1 MTVFII
7 MIFGLYLVSSLAT
20 LIIYLNEIDKGNLRD
35 VIIKGIIFIA
45 LILSE
50 LVLIKW
56 LLNTAL

>member
-7 MIFGLYLVSSLAT
+7 MIFGLYLVSSLAM
-20 LIIYLNEIDKGNLRD
+20 LIICLNEIDKGNLRD

>member
-20 LIIYLNEIDKGNLRD
+20 LIIYVNEVDSGKLSD
-35 VIIKGIIFIA
+35 VIVKGIPFIA
-45 LILSE
+45 LMVAE

>member
-7 MIFGLYLVSSLAT
+7 MIFGLYLVSSLAM

-50 LVLIKW
+50 LALIKW

>member
-7 MIFGLYLVSSLAT
+7 MIFGLYLVSSLAM

>member
-20 LIIYLNEIDKGNLRD
+20 LIIYVNEVDGEKLSD
-35 VIIKGIIFIA
+35 VIVKGIPFIA
-45 LILSE
+45 LMVAE
-50 LVLIKW
+50 FVLIKW

>member
-7 MIFGLYLVSSLAT
+7 MIFGIYLTFSLAMM
-20 LIIYLNEIDKGNLRD
+20 IIYFDETDSGKLSD
-35 VIIKGIIFIA
+35 VIIKGIPFVA
-45 LILSE
+45 LMVAG